1 MGIRALVGR
10 SRLEKDPVS
19 YWRSKGAKIGERCE
33 IYATASF
40 GSEPYL
46 INIGNHVRINSG
58 VIFVTHD
65 GGVWV
70 LRDMCPEYSDI
81 DIVGKIK
88 IGDNVHI
95 GTNAVIM
102 PGVNIGNNCIVGCGA
117 IVTKSVP
124 DNSVAA
130 GIPAKV
136 IEDIGTYINKN
147 KDNFVHTKGLNKKEK
162 RKLLSN
168 LP

>member
-10 SRLEKDPVS
+10 SRLEKNPVS

-102 PGVNIGNNCIVGCGA
+102 PGVNIGNNCIIGCGA

-136 IEDIGTYINKN
+136 IEDIGTYVNKN
-147 KDNFVHTKGLNKKEK
+147 KDNFVHTKGLSKKEK